1 MSTSVSPA
9 STAEMAIPILF
20 VIILK
25 ALTIVYVLM
34 DLKGIVHTAKVQSY
48 FYDSSVS
55 L

>member
-9 STAEMAIPILF
+9 FTAAMSIPILF

-34 DLKGIVHTAKVQSY
+34 DLQGMVHTAKVQFY
-48 FYDSSVS
+48 FYDSLVS